1 MKNNTLNTFLL
12 HSNTGD
18 PNAEPDIL
26 TRARCVCV
34 PGYFALPMELNG
46 VSIEGMFPH
55 WTLDADED
63 WEKCHAVPVDATTQ
77 VVCQECPSEIDCSR
91 VGNTFENLKVPSGF
105 WQDSKGFQFLIREDA
120 EPLIVSKSNGKKFY
134 VEDCSIATKAEFCLS
149 SDNISNWNLCE
160 EGMEGTFVFFRV
172 SFLECV
178 DDLYTPKKTSL
189 SAGAM
194 CGMCIQSDKYNSP
207 LYHRGVDGKCARC
220 KDNGANLIYFS
231 IFLAALLIVSTV
243 LFFKW
248 QEILSYLF
256 QSVDAVKS
264 KSAKVVPTMQS
275 KETEEEKKTE
285 EDKKTRLVFK
295 TNTESQGGSSSFRV
309 KIKIMVSLY
318 QIILSF
324 VSTFHLDWPIT
335 FYSMV
340 NIIGTLVFER
350 ARISSL
356 YSGIKREVSEYQS
369 YPFTHVTRR

>member
-1 MKNNTLNTFLL
+1 
-12 HSNTGD
+12 
-18 PNAEPDIL
+18 
-26 TRARCVCV
+26 
-34 PGYFALPMELNG
+34 
-46 VSIEGMFPH
+46 
-55 WTLDADED
+55 
-63 WEKCHAVPVDATTQ
+63 
-77 VVCQECPSEIDCSR
+77 
-91 VGNTFENLKVPSGF
+91 
-105 WQDSKGFQFLIREDA
+105 
-120 EPLIVSKSNGKKFY
+120 
-134 VEDCSIATKAEFCLS
+134 
-149 SDNISNWNLCE
+149 
-160 EGMEGTFVFFRV
+160 
-172 SFLECV
+172 
-178 DDLYTPKKTSL
+178 
-189 SAGAM
+189 M

-248 QEILSYLF
+248 QQILSYLF
-256 QSVDAVKS
+256 QSIDAVKS

-275 KETEEEKKTE
+275 KETE